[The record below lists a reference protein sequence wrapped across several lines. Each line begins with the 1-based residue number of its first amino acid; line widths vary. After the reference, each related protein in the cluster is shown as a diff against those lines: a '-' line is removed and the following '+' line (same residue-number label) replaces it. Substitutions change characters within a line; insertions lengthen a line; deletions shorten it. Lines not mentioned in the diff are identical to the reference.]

1 MKNLSFIAIT
11 LCLLITGASLAEA
24 HAFLDH
30 ADPKVGSTLS
40 SSPSTL
46 KIWFTEE
53 LEGAF
58 SKIKVFDAKGQEVD
72 KKDVKVDSSN
82 KALMSVSVPKLTV
95 GTYKVEWSAVA
106 VDTHHTTGTFTF
118 TELSP
123 HRQSHHDDQFA
134 HSLPIRSLRQ
144 RNDPGR
150 RGGLSL
156 VDPASCLC
164 R

>member
-1 MKNLSFIAIT
+1 MKFHNIILT
-11 LCLLITGASLAEA
+11 LAFFTGGASLAQA

-30 ADPKVGSTLS
+30 ADPKVGSTVTA
-40 SSPSTL
+40 SPAVV

-72 KKDVKVDSSN
+72 KKDPKVDSTD
-82 KALMSVSVPKLTV
+82 KAVMTVSLPKLPA

-118 TELSP
+118 DVKGS
-123 HRQSHHDDQFA
+123 
-134 HSLPIRSLRQ
+134 
-144 RNDPGR
+144 
-150 RGGLSL
+150 
-156 VDPASCLC
+156 
-164 R
+164 

>member
-72 KKDVKVDSSN
+72 KKDVAPTRWN
-82 KALMSVSVPKLTV
+82 GAPWPWTP
-95 GTYKVEWSAVA
+95 
-106 VDTHHTTGTFTF
+106 TT
-118 TELSP
+118 P
-123 HRQSHHDDQFA
+123 RA
-134 HSLPIRSLRQ
+134 HSPLR
-144 RNDPGR
+144 
-150 RGGLSL
+150 
-156 VDPASCLC
+156 
-164 R
+164 